1 VKRSSAVAAVLLV
14 LAAAPGEAAS
24 IKIGLVKTTA
34 GGAIYIAQERGYF
47 AAAGCPAELVFF
59 DSAQP
64 VAVAT
69 VSGDIDFGVTG
80 LTAGFFSLAG
90 QGALRIVAG
99 ENQEVPSFQYLG
111 HVVSNRAWD
120 GGLKGFKDLPG
131 HAFGITQVGTTLTY
145 SLALVADKYGFD
157 FKSLRV
163 VPLQSNGN
171 VSSAIAGGQVDA
183 AVLPVTPVAKLLAH
197 NSAHL
202 LGWVGDET
210 PGVQDSA
217 VMVQTRT
224 ADDRR
229 ELVNCFLTAYRQGT
243 HDFHDAFTGPGE
255 TRQDGAGAADSLAI
269 FAKYTGEPVD
279 VVKLAIPYV
288 EPQTRLN
295 VPDVLRQI
303 AWYKEQGMLKA
314 DVDGTRLIDARY
326 VVPMKP

>member
-1 VKRSSAVAAVLLV
+1 MRYSSICAAALLA
-14 LAAAPGEAAS
+14 LAAMPGAAAT
-24 IKIGLVKTTA
+24 IKVGLVKTTA

-47 AAAGCPAELVFF
+47 AAAGCPADLVYF

-69 VSGDIDFGVTG
+69 VAGDIDFGVTG

-90 QGALRIVAG
+90 QGALRIIAG
-99 ENQEVPSFQYLG
+99 ENQEVPGFQYLG
-111 HVVSNRAWD
+111 HVVSNHAWD

-131 HAFGITQVGTTLTY
+131 HVFGVTQVGTTLIY

-171 VSSAIAGGQVDA
+171 VSSALAGGQIDA
-183 AVLPVTPVAKLLAH
+183 AVLPVSPVAKLIAH

-210 PGVQDSA
+210 PGVQVSA
-217 VMVQTRT
+217 VMAQTRT

-229 ELVNCFLTAYRQGT
+229 DEVACFLKAYREGT
-243 HDFHDAFTGPGE
+243 RDFHDAFTGPGE
-255 TRQDGAGAADSLAI
+255 TRRDGPGAADDLAI
-269 FAKYTGEPVD
+269 FAKYTGSPVAE
-279 VVKLAIPYV
+279 VKLAIPYV

-295 VPDVLRQI
+295 VQDVRRQI

-314 DVDGTRLIDARY
+314 DVDTSRLIDMRY
-326 VVPMKP
+326 VVAMP